1 VGGSI
6 RSAADFKASVVPDS
20 SESGWPFLALGPLRQ
35 REPRRRT
42 MSVEKVKRASGE
54 VVWRVRW
61 RQHGRNRARTFST
74 RRDAADFDGEVRR
87 QRRAGSLIALDAGA
101 ETLGEY
107 VIGTWAATHAAT
119 LAPKTRLHY
128 ASLYD
133 HHLRPYLA
141 TIALRDISP
150 ETIAR
155 WQADRLAAGAGP
167 VAVRHALDLL
177 GSVLEYAFVAGRI
190 AENPVRRVKKAT
202 RPRRDEVQPLS
213 PTTVEAMRVALSP
226 RDAALIS
233 VLAYAGLRPGE
244 ALGLRWGDIRERT
257 ILIQRSVSLGEEAD
271 TKTRQHRTV
280 RLLAPLAA
288 DLRSWR
294 MAAGHPGDDEL
305 VFPGKH
311 RLPWTQAAY
320 QSWRRRAFKRA
331 AHAAGPC
338 HARPYDLRH
347 SFASLLLHEGRSVIY
362 VARQLG
368 HDARL
373 TLTRYGHVID
383 ELEDTPCIAAET
395 AIENAR
401 KGACTSKPS
410 AVRESRL

>member
-1 VGGSI
+1 
-6 RSAADFKASVVPDS
+6 
-20 SESGWPFLALGPLRQ
+20 
-35 REPRRRT
+35 
-42 MSVEKVKRASGE
+42 MSVEKVRRTGGE

-74 RRDAADFDGEVRR
+74 KRDAADFDADVRR
-87 QRRAGSLIALDAGA
+87 QRRAGGLAALDSGT
-101 ETLGEY
+101 ETLGDY
-107 VIGTWAATHAAT
+107 ALGTWAATHAAT
-119 LAPKTRLHY
+119 LAPKTRVHY

-141 TIALRDISP
+141 AIALREISP
-150 ETIAR
+150 EVIGR
-155 WQADRLAAGAGP
+155 WQADRLAAGSGP
-167 VAVRHALDLL
+167 VAVRQAMDLL
-177 GSVLEYAFVAGRI
+177 GAILEHAFVAGRI
-190 AENPVRRVKKAT
+190 PENSVRRVKKAR
-202 RPRRDEVQPLS
+202 RPRREEVQALS
-213 PTTVEAMRVALSP
+213 PATVEAMRATAAA

-257 ILIQRSVSLGEEAD
+257 ILVQRAISLGEEAD

-288 DLRSWR
+288 DFRSWR
-294 MAAGHPGDDEL
+294 MAAGRPADDQL
-305 VFPGKH
+305 VFPGQEGQA
-311 RLPWTQAAY
+311 WTQAAY
-320 QSWRRRAFKRA
+320 QSWRRRAFRRA
-331 AHAAGPC
+331 VLAAGLA

-383 ELEDTPCIAAET
+383 ELEDSPRIEAEVAIAD
-395 AIENAR
+395 AR
-401 KGACTSKPS
+401 RRVEPDGPDPVSEFGS
-410 AVRESRL
+410 

>member
-1 VGGSI
+1 
-6 RSAADFKASVVPDS
+6 
-20 SESGWPFLALGPLRQ
+20 
-35 REPRRRT
+35 
-42 MSVEKVKRASGE
+42 MSVEKVTRSGGE

-74 RRDAADFDGEVRR
+74 RRDARDFDAEVRR
-87 QRRAGSLIALDAGA
+87 QRRAGSLAALDAGV

-107 VIGTWAATHAAT
+107 VTGAWAASHAAT
-119 LAPKTRLHY
+119 LAPKTPLHY
-128 ASLYD
+128 AGLYD
-133 HHLRPYLA
+133 YHLRPFLGS
-141 TIALRDISP
+141 IALREMTP
-150 ETIAR
+150 EVIGR
-155 WQADRLAAGAGP
+155 WQADRLASGAGP
-167 VAVRHALDLL
+167 IAVRHAMDLL
-177 GSVLEYAFVAGRI
+177 GSILEHAFVGGHLA
-190 AENPVRRVKKAT
+190 ANPARRVKKA
-202 RPRRDEVQPLS
+202 RAPRREEVQPLS
-213 PTTVEAMRVALSP
+213 PGTIEAMRAALDA
-226 RDAALIS
+226 RDATLIS

-244 ALGLRWGDIRERT
+244 ALGLRWGDVRDQT
-257 ILIQRSVSLGEEAD
+257 MLIQRASSLGEESD

-294 MAAGHPGDDEL
+294 MAAGRPGDAEL
-305 VFPGKH
+305 VFPGKEG
-311 RLPWTQAAY
+311 RPWTQAAY

-331 AHAAGPC
+331 TEAARLA

-383 ELEDTPCIAAET
+383 EFEDTPRIEAEVAIA
-395 AIENAR
+395 NAR
-401 KGACTSKPS
+401 L
-410 AVRESRL
+410 AVRTGGSAAVSDLGS

>member
-1 VGGSI
+1 MSI
-6 RSAADFKASVVPDS
+6 EKI
-20 SESGWPFLALGPLRQ
+20 Q
-35 REPRRRT
+35 RNC
-42 MSVEKVKRASGE
+42 GE

-74 RRDAADFDGEVRR
+74 RRDAADFDAEVRR
-87 QRRAGSLIALDAGA
+87 QQRAGSLAALDAGT
-101 ETLGEY
+101 ESLGEY
-107 VIGTWAATHAAT
+107 VTGAWATTHAVT

-133 HHLRPYLA
+133 HHLRPFLGS
-141 TIALRDISP
+141 IPLRDIDP
-150 ETIAR
+150 ETVGR

-167 VAVRHALDLL
+167 VAVRQALDLL
-177 GSVLEYAFVAGRI
+177 GSVLEHAFVSGRVI
-190 AENPVRRVKKAT
+190 ENPIRRVKKA
-202 RPRRDEVQPLS
+202 RMPRREEVQ
-213 PTTVEAMRVALSP
+213 ALSP
-226 RDAALIS
+226 AAIERMRAAVGVRDATLLS

-257 ILIQRSVSLGEEAD
+257 ILIQRSISLGEEAD

-288 DLRSWR
+288 DLRSWC
-294 MAAGHPGDDEL
+294 MAAGRPDDNQL
-305 VFPGKH
+305 VFPGKDGQ
-311 RLPWTQAAY
+311 PWTLAAY
-320 QSWRRRAFKRA
+320 QSWRRRAFRRA
-331 AHAAGPC
+331 TQAAGLV

-373 TLTRYGHVID
+373 TLTRYGHVMD
-383 ELEDTPCIAAET
+383 ELEDTPRIEAEAAIAD
-395 AIENAR
+395 AR
-401 KGACTSKPS
+401 RRVGPGEPAPCQNLVCDEGGPS
-410 AVRESRL
+410 QTRR